1 MRRSL
6 AALPLLATHWLTAC
20 GGGAVCGQG
29 QIEPGPDDEL
39 GAFLYQHDTV
49 LDLQIFMD
57 AEALA
62 GLPEASREQVDDVH
76 ATMVFEGREWA
87 VGLRLKGN
95 SSFRKIDKKAAFKID
110 FGEFEADN
118 TFYGVRRLT
127 LNNMVQDESMLSE
140 NLAYWL
146 HAAVGGVA
154 PRQGYAC
161 VRVNGDD
168 YGLYGLVET
177 MDEQF
182 VQRHFDDPS
191 GVLYEG
197 GKGADIRQGRQ
208 ELFEIEDAGVPEGR
222 GDIVALTEALDAA
235 TPETFMDVM
244 GDHFVLDDLLRTW
257 AVELYAGNID
267 SYITRSN
274 NFLLYHQPDPN
285 NWTMIPWDEDQAFQ
299 DDLDPYDPYD
309 PEVLAEHGRLFEDCL
324 VSDGC
329 VEALVEHIEEVILL
343 AEDEGLLE
351 HAIEQRAMISNLSRS
366 DPRSDCSSHCA
377 RSAQR
382 EVLSFIRRRPDGIR
396 QRIEAGR

>member
-1 MRRSL
+1 MRRPL
-6 AALPLLATHWLTAC
+6 ALLTLFAAHWLTAC
-20 GGGAVCGQG
+20 GQGAVCGQS
-29 QIEPGPDDEL
+29 QVEPGPDEEL

-49 LDLQIFMD
+49 LDLQILMD
-57 AEALA
+57 AEALE
-62 GLPEASREQVDDVH
+62 GLPEATGEQIDDVH
-76 ATMVFEGREWA
+76 ATVVFEGQEWA
-87 VGLRLKGN
+87 GGLRLKGD

-110 FGEFEADN
+110 FGEFETGH

-146 HAAVGGVA
+146 HAAMGGVA

-197 GKGADIRQGRQ
+197 GKGADIRQGRM

-222 GDIVALTEALDAA
+222 GDIVALTEAMDAA
-235 TPETFMDVM
+235 TPETFMDVL
-244 GDHFVLDDLLRTW
+244 GDHFVLDELLRTW

-274 NFLLYHQPDPN
+274 NFLLYHQPVPN
-285 NWTMIPWDEDQAFQ
+285 TWTMIPWDEDQAFQ
-299 DDLDPYDPYD
+299 GDLDPYDPYD
-309 PEVLAEHGRLFEDCL
+309 AEVPAEHGRLFEDCL
-324 VSDGC
+324 ASDAC
-329 VEALVEHIEEVILL
+329 VEALIGHIEDVILL

-351 HAIEQRAMISNLSRS
+351 HALDQRAMIFDLIRS
-366 DPRSDCSSHCA
+366 DPRSDCSRHCA

-382 EVLSFIRRRPDGIR
+382 QALSFIRQRPDSIQ
-396 QRIEAGR
+396 QRLEAAR